1 MPSPELSDSSL
12 IRIALCDDH
21 AVVRDGMVALLSI
34 EPGFQMVGQAQ
45 TVAQSIELL
54 ERIDA
59 DVALID
65 LSFPDGSG
73 LEILRSLH
81 RTERPVRA
89 LMLSSFAEDMHVFS
103 ALQEGAMGYLLKS
116 VDKNTLFAAIR
127 LVAAGGRW
135 QGVDDAKPKPDA
147 ADIPGPISP
156 QEARVLRLM
165 AEGASN
171 EGIARQLDV
180 SALTVKTHVHRIL
193 QKLHAH
199 NRSEA
204 VAIARR
210 WLLI

>member
-1 MPSPELSDSSL
+1 MPCAELFDPSP
-12 IRIALCDDH
+12 IRIVLCDDH
-21 AVVRDGMVALLSI
+21 AVVRDGMVALLSL

-54 ERIDA
+54 ERIDS

-73 LEILRSLH
+73 LEILRFLH
-81 RTERPVRA
+81 RTEHPVRA

-116 VDKNTLFAAIR
+116 VDKSTLFAAIR
-127 LVAAGGRW
+127 LVAGGGRW
-135 QGVDDAKPKPDA
+135 QGVDAKPKPA
-147 ADIPGPISP
+147 ASDIPGPISP
-156 QEARVLRLM
+156 QETRVLRLM
-165 AEGASN
+165 AAGESN

-180 SALTVKTHVHRIL
+180 SILTVKTHVHRIL

-204 VAIARR
+204 VAIAQR